1 MFIKMGERNRKEKLL
16 LKGIDFIILFAVRE
30 IYGSLKVHCLHQ
42 KWKKWTVWKYN
53 CILWNSTVLPPFKTA
68 KHIHYF

>member
-42 KWKKWTVWKYN
+42 KWKK
-53 CILWNSTVLPPFKTA
+53 
-68 KHIHYF
+68 